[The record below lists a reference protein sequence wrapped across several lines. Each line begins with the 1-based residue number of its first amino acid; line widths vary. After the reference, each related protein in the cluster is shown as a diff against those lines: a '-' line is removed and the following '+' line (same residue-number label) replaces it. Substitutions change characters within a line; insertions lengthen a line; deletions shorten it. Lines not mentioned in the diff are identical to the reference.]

1 MSTKKPKLYRF
12 YLSEKYDEN
21 RHISFNLKRA
31 GIKAYTNFKSFKEG
45 IEEFNAIAAQLDG
58 DSRIWFHQNGA
69 YRGSATPEK
78 TVTMLSRVQDQKVRD
93 EEVIEFINKEELVD
107 VSPSKA
113 KKEKIEEVKVVEE
126 VKEVIDLDKIAKE
139 LKVFVNYADQKL
151 ASEVTLDDVLSSET
165 EYEFVATAL
174 SWNADNTLTVAY
186 VVRHGE
192 ESSKEH
198 TRLIDGFKAIEMNT
212 PKQIYTHY
220 VNRTIWGKPIIWL
233 WSFAVILEIICII
246 ILVLRMYVWEGFFF

>member
-31 GIKAYTNFKSFKEG
+31 GIKAYTNFKNFKEG
-45 IEEFNAIAAQLDG
+45 VEEFNAIAAQLDG

-78 TVTMLSRVQDQKVRD
+78 TVTMLSRVQDQNVRD

-107 VSPSKA
+107 VTPSKV
-113 KKEKIEEVKVVEE
+113 KKETVEE
-126 VKEVIDLDKIAKE
+126 VKEVIDLDKVAKE

-151 ASEVTLDDVLSSET
+151 HRKLLLMMYYQVKLNMNLLQLHCLET
-165 EYEFVATAL
+165 MTTQYL
-174 SWNADNTLTVAY
+174 
-186 VVRHGE
+186 
-192 ESSKEH
+192 
-198 TRLIDGFKAIEMNT
+198 
-212 PKQIYTHY
+212 
-220 VNRTIWGKPIIWL
+220 WL
-233 WSFAVILEIICII
+233 
-246 ILVLRMYVWEGFFF
+246 M

>member
-45 IEEFNAIAAQLDG
+45 VEEFNAIAAQLDG

-78 TVTMLSRVQDQKVRD
+78 TVTMLSRVQDQNVRD

-107 VSPSKA
+107 VTPSKV
-113 KKEKIEEVKVVEE
+113 KKETVEAVEE
-126 VKEVIDLDKIAKE
+126 VKEVIDLDKVAKE
-139 LKVFVNYADQKL
+139 LKVFVNYADQKI

-174 SWNADNTLTVAY
+174 SWNDDNTISVAY

-192 ESSKEH
+192 QSSKEY

-220 VNRTIWGKPIIWL
+220 VSRTIWGKPIIWL